1 MKGGRESTRPPPL
14 RAPGKG
20 NKKRRKSDLAGAA
33 RQSYNDK
40 ELCKFVFCPLELDKL
55 CEASSICF
63 CLPERDETERQGA

>member
-40 ELCKFVFCPLELDKL
+40 ELCKFVFPTHHTTNEQGSGIQRKL
-55 CEASSICF
+55 QGVIVF
-63 CLPERDETERQGA
+63 TERHL